1 MGGQAG
7 WGELFFSADGRLA
20 RAPFLIAATILIGL
34 TALYEAGTP
43 VTLHWITGWFVYPAL
58 IYCGA
63 CVLSKRLHD
72 RGRTGWLAALVL
84 FAIVAVWPEPVGFF
98 DFLFSVAIVW
108 AVIELGVMPGEQGAN
123 RFGANPLRQ

>member
-7 WGELFFSADGRLA
+7 WGELFFSAEGRLA
-20 RAPFLIAATILIGL
+20 RAPFLIAAAILTGL
-34 TALYEAGTP
+34 VALYEAGTP
-43 VTLHWITGWFVYPAL
+43 VTLHWLTGWFVYPAA

-84 FAIVAVWPEPVGFF
+84 FAIVAVWPQPLGFF
-98 DFLFSVAIVW
+98 DFLCSIAIVW
-108 AVIELGVMPGEQGAN
+108 AVVELGVMPGEQGAN
-123 RFGANPLRQ
+123 RFGINPIR